1 MKIEQEVFGVKGF
14 VKVKSKVGLG
24 VGGSPMVVAESDG
37 IVVVVRTLIVVGR
50 MVVA

>member
-1 MKIEQEVFGVKGF
+1 MFGVRELVR
-14 VKVKSKVGLG
+14 VKNKVGLG
-24 VGGSPMVVAESDG
+24 VGRSPMVVAESDG